1 MKKYGYIIAG
11 ILIGIGST
19 FIILNFFQQYLNYQ
33 DLDIAVKFFSGLGV
47 ILTGWG
53 VYWRWN
59 DEKLRNLYE
68 RRMQEV
74 YAPLYSI
81 IIKQEVYR
89 FLLKSQV
96 KNIDKISWHS
106 LC

>member
-81 IIKQEVYR
+81 IIKQ
-89 FLLKSQV
+89 
-96 KNIDKISWHS
+96 
-106 LC
+106 